1 MTVCFNLFFAILAFS
16 WFIRVH
22 FCWVRQRKNQ
32 INQLTCLKRGK
43 TWVAMGRWICIFFWL
58 VEFLDQSKAA
68 MKQKQSVENN
78 FIAFSCF
85 LSYLFTLS
93 F

>member
-1 MTVCFNLFFAILAFS
+1 M
-16 WFIRVH
+16 
-22 FCWVRQRKNQ
+22 RQRKNQ
-32 INQLTCLKRGK
+32 INQLICLKRGK

-78 FIAFSCF
+78 FIAFLCF